1 MRATGECSASYEE
14 NLAGGSLGEPRGI
27 GAAIVR

>member
-1 MRATGECSASYEE
+1 MGATGECWTSYEE
-14 NLAGGSLGEPRGI
+14 NLAGGTLGEPRGI

>member
-1 MRATGECSASYEE
+1 MRATGECWASYEE
-14 NLAGGSLGEPRGI
+14 NLTGGTLGELRGI